1 MKSLIISVIISTSIF
16 AQTNPLKTA
25 RNIRLFADYLCCEQD
40 YLRAAEE
47 YKKLLNTFTSDTIL
61 YKTAKCYSIIGD
73 YDEAE
78 KFFSRIDSSSIFLNN
93 AIRELGKIYY
103 LSKDELSLNKIS
115 GKNEFAMSDLIK
127 LKIALMLGSN
137 KINYNLTELLPEN
150 DSDFEVFNKLMY
162 ERQNPDYKSELIAG
176 ILSAIIPG
184 SGKIYTEEYGD
195 GITSFIL
202 TGLFSYLAYDY
213 FRHQHKFRG
222 YLFSTITAGF
232 YLGNVYG
239 SVASAQIFNAK
250 VEFSFLEKLSDFLI
264 KRNYFVKEYEFCK

>member
-25 RNIRLFADYLCCEQD
+25 RNIRLFADYLYCEQD

-202 TGLFSYLAYDY
+202 TGLFSYLAYDN